1 VVARSQGAEPGPA
14 ADASFAERL
23 LELIDSGRRTATYKL
38 ALLMALLDLCAR
50 RADAAGSPPGV
61 LFTREIAERVAA
73 IYWPQVMP
81 YRRKSETIQL
91 RQITLPRSAI
101 TDAVLE
107 FRRVAEAK
115 GVTSLSLARLRLAR
129 EYSQMLVRVEVAVAE
144 QPLPRLQIV
153 GSGEQTLPFLYDI
166 DWGPRESF
174 SGRRL
179 HRDNPAGL
187 PVRLRPG
194 AGDQLV
200 RLAPLIRPLV
210 ELHWTRMVA
219 AINKVATEEQ
229 DLHRHLFGRDRLTP
243 PRALREG
250 LADLQASRCF
260 YCRRPFR
267 RAPEADHF
275 IPRVRCGI
283 DAVENLV
290 LADSTCNNDKRD
302 LLPAA
307 PLVDAWADR
316 NLEHEDTLAQLAS
329 ACGWDSDA
337 PGTLAVARSI
347 YRHLPPGPAAFWLGA
362 GRVDITH
369 VRPDIVI
376 EVLPATRERS

>member
-1 VVARSQGAEPGPA
+1 
-14 ADASFAERL
+14 
-23 LELIDSGRRTATYKL
+23 
-38 ALLMALLDLCAR
+38 MALLDLCAR
-50 RADAAGSPPGV
+50 RADAAGSPPSV
-61 LFTREIAERVAA
+61 LYTREIAERIAA
-73 IYWPQVMP
+73 IYWPQVMD
-81 YRRKSETIQL
+81 YRRGPEVIQL

-101 TDAVLE
+101 TEAVLE
-107 FRRVAEAK
+107 FRRVAEAA
-115 GVTSLSLARLRLAR
+115 GATSLTVARQRLVR
-129 EYSQMLVRVEVAVAE
+129 EYLQMLDRVEVAVVE

-166 DWGPRESF
+166 GWGTRASF
-174 SGRRL
+174 SPRRL
-179 HRDNPAGL
+179 HRDDPAGL

-219 AINKVATEEQ
+219 TINKVATEEQ
-229 DLHRHLFGRDRLTP
+229 DLHRHLFGRDRLIP

-250 LADLQASRCF
+250 LADLQAGRCF
-260 YCRRPFR
+260 YCRKPFR
-267 RAPEADHF
+267 RAPDADHF

-290 LADSTCNNDKRD
+290 LADSACNNDKRD
-302 LLPAA
+302 LLPAS

-316 NLEHEDTLAQLAS
+316 NLEHEGALAQLAS
-329 ACGWDSDA
+329 SCGWDSDA

-347 YRHLPPGPAAFWLGA
+347 YRHLPPGQLAFWLGT

-369 VRPDIVI
+369 VRPGIVI
-376 EVLPATRERS
+376 DIA

>member
-1 VVARSQGAEPGPA
+1 
-14 ADASFAERL
+14 
-23 LELIDSGRRTATYKL
+23 
-38 ALLMALLDLCAR
+38 MALVDLCAR
-50 RADAAGSPPGV
+50 RADAAGSPPSV
-61 LFTREIAERVAA
+61 LYTREIAERIAA
-73 IYWPQVMP
+73 IYWPQVMD
-81 YRRKSETIQL
+81 YRRGPEVIQL

-101 TDAVLE
+101 TEAVLE
-107 FRRVAEAK
+107 FRRVAEAA
-115 GVTSLSLARLRLAR
+115 GATSLTVARQRLVR
-129 EYSQMLVRVEVAVAE
+129 EYLQMLDRVEVAVAKE
-144 QPLPRLQIV
+144 PLPRLQIV

-166 DWGPRESF
+166 GWGTRASF
-174 SGRRL
+174 SPRGL
-179 HRDNPAGL
+179 HRDDPAGL

-219 AINKVATEEQ
+219 TINKVATEEQ

-243 PRALREG
+243 PKALREG
-250 LADLQASRCF
+250 LADLQAGRCF
-260 YCRRPFR
+260 YCRKPFR
-267 RAPEADHF
+267 RAPDADHF

-290 LADSTCNNDKRD
+290 LADSACNNDKRD
-302 LLPAA
+302 LLPAS

-316 NLEHEDTLAQLAS
+316 NLEHEGALAELAS
-329 ACGWDSDA
+329 SCGWDSDA

-347 YRHLPPGPAAFWLGA
+347 YRHLPPSQLAFWLGT

-369 VRPDIVI
+369 VRPGIVI
-376 EVLPATRERS
+376 DIA

>member
-1 VVARSQGAEPGPA
+1 VVRSHGDEPGLA
-14 ADASFAERL
+14 AAAGFAERL
-23 LELIDSGRRTATYKL
+23 LEVIDSGRRTATYKL
-38 ALLMALLDLCAR
+38 ALVMALLDLCAR
-50 RADAAGSPPGV
+50 RGDADGYPPSV
-61 LFTREIAERVAA
+61 LYTREIAERVAA
-73 IYWPQVMP
+73 IYWPQVMA
-81 YRRKSETIQL
+81 YRRGPQAIQL

-101 TDAVLE
+101 TEAVLK
-107 FRRVAEAK
+107 FRQVAEAN
-115 GVTSLSLARLRLAR
+115 GITSLSLARQRLPS
-129 EYSQMLVRVEVAVAE
+129 EYAQMLDRVEVAVAE

-166 DWGPRESF
+166 GWGPRESF

-179 HRDNPAGL
+179 HRGNPAGL

-229 DLHRHLFGRDRLTP
+229 DLHRHLFGRDRLKP
-243 PRALREG
+243 PKVLREG

-267 RAPEADHF
+267 LAPEADHF
-275 IPRVRCGI
+275 IPRVRCGL

-290 LADSTCNNDKRD
+290 LADSACNNDKRD
-302 LLPAA
+302 LLPAS
-307 PLVDAWADR
+307 PLVDCWADR

-347 YRHLPPGPAAFWLGA
+347 YRHLPPGPAAFWHGA

-369 VRPDIVI
+369 VRPGIII
-376 EVLPATRERS
+376 ETT

>member
-1 VVARSQGAEPGPA
+1 VAKSQGAEPGLA
-14 ADASFAERL
+14 AAAGFAERL
-23 LELIDSGRRTATYKL
+23 LEVIDSGRRTATYKL
-38 ALLMALLDLCAR
+38 ALVMALLDLCAR
-50 RADAAGSPPGV
+50 RSDVAGRPPSV
-61 LFTREIAERVAA
+61 LYTREIAERVAA
-73 IYWPQVMP
+73 TYWRQVMAYQRGP
-81 YRRKSETIQL
+81 AVIQL

-101 TDAVLE
+101 IEPVQE
-107 FRRVAEAK
+107 FRRVAEAN
-115 GVTSLSLARLRLAR
+115 GVTWLGLARQRLTS
-129 EYSQMLVRVEVAVAE
+129 EYAQMLDRVEVAVAE
-144 QPLPRLQIV
+144 QPLPRLQTV
-153 GSGEQTLPFLYDI
+153 GSSEQPLPFLYDI
-166 DWGPRESF
+166 GWGPGESF
-174 SGRRL
+174 SPRRL
-179 HRDNPAGL
+179 HRDGPAGL

-194 AGDQLV
+194 AGVQLV

-219 AINKVATEEQ
+219 TINNVATEEQ

-243 PRALREG
+243 PKALREG
-250 LADLQASRCF
+250 LAGLQASRCF

-290 LADSTCNNDKRD
+290 LADRACNNDKRD
-302 LLPAA
+302 LLPAS

-316 NLEHEDTLAQLAS
+316 NLEHENTLAQLAR

-337 PGTLAVARSI
+337 PGTLAIARSI
-347 YRHLPPGPAAFWLGA
+347 YRHLPAGPAAFWLGA

-369 VRPDIVI
+369 VRPGIVI
-376 EVLPATRERS
+376 GIT

>member
-1 VVARSQGAEPGPA
+1 VARLQGAEPAPA
-14 ADASFAERL
+14 ADAGFAERL

-50 RADAAGSPPGV
+50 RGDAAGRPPSV
-61 LFTREIAERVAA
+61 LYTREIAERVAA
-73 IYWPQVMP
+73 IYWPQVMA
-81 YRRKSETIQL
+81 YRRGPETIQL

-101 TDAVLE
+101 IEAVLE
-107 FRRVAEAK
+107 FRRVAESK
-115 GVTSLSLARLRLAR
+115 GVTSLGLARQRLAR
-129 EYSQMLVRVEVAVAE
+129 EYSQMLDRVEVAVAE

-174 SGRRL
+174 SRRRL
-179 HRDNPAGL
+179 RRDNPAGL

-194 AGDQLV
+194 AGDELV

-229 DLHRHLFGRDRLTP
+229 DLHRHLFGRDRLIP

-260 YCRRPFR
+260 YCRTPFR

-290 LADSTCNNDKRD
+290 LADSACNNDKRD
-302 LLPAA
+302 LLPAS

-376 EVLPATRERS
+376 ETT

>member
-219 AINKVATEEQ
+219 AINNVATEEQ
-229 DLHRHLFGRDRLTP
+229 NLHRHLFGRDRLTP

-260 YCRRPFR
+260 YCHRPLR

-275 IPRVRCGI
+275 IPRVRCGV

-290 LADSTCNNDKRD
+290 LADNACNNDKRD
-302 LLPAA
+302 LLPAS

-316 NLEHEDTLAQLAS
+316 NLEHKDTLAQLAG

-369 VRPDIVI
+369 VRPSITI
-376 EVLPATRERS
+376 EIT

>member
-1 VVARSQGAEPGPA
+1 LTAAANGA
-14 ADASFAERL
+14 
-23 LELIDSGRRTATYKL
+23 
-38 ALLMALLDLCAR
+38 
-50 RADAAGSPPGV
+50 
-61 LFTREIAERVAA
+61 
-73 IYWPQVMP
+73 
-81 YRRKSETIQL
+81 
-91 RQITLPRSAI
+91 
-101 TDAVLE
+101 
-107 FRRVAEAK
+107 
-115 GVTSLSLARLRLAR
+115 TSLSLARQRLAR
-129 EYSQMLVRVEVAVAE
+129 EYSQMLDRVEVAVAQ

-153 GSGEQTLPFLYDI
+153 GSGEQALPFLYDI

-174 SGRRL
+174 SRHRL

-243 PRALREG
+243 PKALREG
-250 LADLQASRCF
+250 LATLQANHCF
-260 YCRRPFR
+260 YCDAPFR
-267 RAPEADHF
+267 RTPEADHS
-275 IPRVRCGI
+275 IPRVRCGN
-283 DAVENLV
+283 DAAENLV
-290 LADSTCNNDKRD
+290 LADSACNNDKRD

-307 PLVDAWADR
+307 SLVDAWACR
-316 NLEHEDTLAQLAS
+316 NLEHEATLARLAS

-337 PGTLAVARSI
+337 PGTLAIARSI
-347 YRHLPPGPAAFWLGA
+347 YRHLPAGPAAFWLRA

-369 VRPDIVI
+369 VRPGIVI
-376 EVLPATRERS
+376 ETA

>member
-1 VVARSQGAEPGPA
+1 MAGSEGAEGGLA
-14 ADASFAERL
+14 ADAGFAERL

-50 RADAAGSPPGV
+50 RCDAVGRPPSV
-61 LFTREIAERVAA
+61 LYTREIAERVAA
-73 IYWPQVMP
+73 IYWPQVMV
-81 YRRKSETIQL
+81 YRRGPEVIQL
-91 RQITLPRSAI
+91 RQIRSPHSVI
-101 TDAVLE
+101 TGAVLE
-107 FRRVAEAK
+107 FRRVAEANN
-115 GVTSLSLARLRLAR
+115 VTSLGLARQRLAR
-129 EYSQMLVRVEVAVAE
+129 EYSQTLDRVEVAVAE

-153 GSGEQTLPFLYDI
+153 GSGEQALPFLYDI
-166 DWGPRESF
+166 DWGQRESF
-174 SGRRL
+174 SRRRL
-179 HRDNPAGL
+179 HRDSPAGL
-187 PVRLRPG
+187 PVRLREG
-194 AGDQLV
+194 AGDRLV

-219 AINKVATEEQ
+219 EINDVATEEQ
-229 DLHRHLFGRDRLTP
+229 ALHRHLFGRDRLTP
-243 PRALREG
+243 PKALREG

-267 RAPEADHF
+267 RAPDADHF

-290 LADSTCNNDKRD
+290 LADSACNNDKHDR
-302 LLPAA
+302 LPDPA
-307 PLVDAWADR
+307 LVEVWADR

-347 YRHLPPGPAAFWLGA
+347 YRHLPPGPAAFWRGA
-362 GRVDITH
+362 GRVDITN
-369 VRPDIVI
+369 VRPGIAI
-376 EVLPATRERS
+376 EIT